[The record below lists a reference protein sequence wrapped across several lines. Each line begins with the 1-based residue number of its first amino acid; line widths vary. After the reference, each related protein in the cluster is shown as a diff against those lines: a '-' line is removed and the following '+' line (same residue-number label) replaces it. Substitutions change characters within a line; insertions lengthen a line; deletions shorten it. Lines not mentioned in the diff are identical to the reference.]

1 MIKELFFDRIYQQ
14 LIKEEENVLLSGFV
28 CVRRLRAAVC
38 VCILIYPEERREVGQ
53 LEYQGT

>member
-28 CVRRLRAAVC
+28 CVWRVSVRLCVC
-38 VCILIYPEERREVGQ
+38 VCVHFNIP
-53 LEYQGT
+53 

>member
-28 CVRRLRAAVC
+28 CARLRASPCGCACVC
-38 VCILIYPEERREVGQ
+38 VHFNIP
-53 LEYQGT
+53 

>member
-28 CVRRLRAAVC
+28 CVRVSVRLCASVC
-38 VCILIYPEERREVGQ
+38 AF
-53 LEYQGT
+53 